1 VEIVEGVCSLLDSM
15 ATRSHVGLRV
25 FADPKIPETVF
36 GDEFR
41 VRQVLINLVSNAVKF
56 SASLDRPGWVDLRV
70 QVVER
75 RPESLLVE
83 LIVADNGIGMEQET
97 LDRLFVS
104 FSQADESTTRRF
116 GGTGLGLA
124 ISRNLVRLMGGE
136 LSVRSRPSEGSVF
149 TVQLA
154 FGLAVGAEAG
164 LTAAADPLV
173 DGLQCLIVGDDPQLG
188 DDLAAYLGSAGATVA
203 RSMDFASAAATRLA
217 PGQWVWVLL
226 PGTGSPERDKSPV
239 PAPEL
244 PDSEYRMLMLG
255 RGRRR
260 LPRVDEEGRVSIDL
274 DALTRQVLFRSVALA
289 AGRAVAT
296 AVPTASETR
305 TQRALTS
312 LSETATGSGYRIL
325 IAEDNAINRDV
336 IQRQLGILGFA
347 SELTEDGNEALQRWR
362 SGEFP
367 LLLTD
372 VRMPKMDGYAL
383 AAAIRAEE
391 PEGRRTAILALT
403 ANALPGEEA
412 RCLAAG
418 MDDYLVKPVMLAQ
431 LRLAIEKWLP
441 SPIFSE
447 QPAFA
452 GAPDPAPV
460 PPVNLSALIE
470 LVGDDP
476 ADIQAVLDT
485 FRTTSERLGRR
496 IATAIASGSVWEVP
510 DLAHT
515 LRSGAYSIGAARLGA
530 LCEELEQAAQSGR
543 AERLSA
549 LWTRL
554 QAQLEQVRSY
564 LDS

>member
-1 VEIVEGVCSLLDSM
+1 
-15 ATRSHVGLRV
+15 
-25 FADPKIPETVF
+25 
-36 GDEFR
+36 
-41 VRQVLINLVSNAVKF
+41 
-56 SASLDRPGWVDLRV
+56 
-70 QVVER
+70 
-75 RPESLLVE
+75 
-83 LIVADNGIGMEQET
+83 
-97 LDRLFVS
+97 
-104 FSQADESTTRRF
+104 
-116 GGTGLGLA
+116 
-124 ISRNLVRLMGGE
+124 
-136 LSVRSRPSEGSVF
+136 
-149 TVQLA
+149 
-154 FGLAVGAEAG
+154 
-164 LTAAADPLV
+164 
-173 DGLQCLIVGDDPQLG
+173 
-188 DDLAAYLGSAGATVA
+188 
-203 RSMDFASAAATRLA
+203 
-217 PGQWVWVLL
+217 VLL

-485 FRTTSERLGRR
+485 YRTSSEQLGRR

-515 LRSGAYSIGAARLGA
+515 LKSGAYSIGAARLGA
-530 LCEELEQAAQSGR
+530 LCEELEQGAQSGR